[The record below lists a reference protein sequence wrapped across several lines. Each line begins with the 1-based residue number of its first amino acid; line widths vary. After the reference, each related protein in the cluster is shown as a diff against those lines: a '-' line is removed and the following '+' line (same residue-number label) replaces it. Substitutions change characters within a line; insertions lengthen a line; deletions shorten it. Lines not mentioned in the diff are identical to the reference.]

1 MYMYVRRVGTRSMK
15 LPKLGTPEQI
25 ELTLERIMIS
35 AATVQFVV
43 SLCCLL
49 EIKGGPIPMPLRDNI
64 E

>member
-15 LPKLGTPEQI
+15 LPKLRTPEQI

-35 AATVQFVV
+35 AATVQFVI

-49 EIKGGPIPMPLRDNI
+49 EIKGGPHSYAPA
-64 E
+64 